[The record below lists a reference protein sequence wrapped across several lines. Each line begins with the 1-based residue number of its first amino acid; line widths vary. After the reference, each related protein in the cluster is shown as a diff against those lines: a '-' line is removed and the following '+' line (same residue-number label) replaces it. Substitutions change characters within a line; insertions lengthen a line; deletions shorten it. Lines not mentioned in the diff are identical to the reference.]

1 MSQRTLM
8 LSLRTRYGNVSRAR
22 CGAWPRRGR
31 RGISLIEV
39 LTVIAIMATLCAMI
53 FPALSAARER
63 ARAASCMNHLKQI
76 GLAFNMFVD
85 VKDGRLPTLG
95 NNEMGRKGWEPSSW
109 GAFYQLTPYLENESL
124 LFREPDKDKVMAA
137 SPELFYCPSAGAP
150 FKIRDEAWTQDFQFG
165 GTDYAFNL
173 GTAEVGSPFP
183 FPEHC
188 PDPGLPL
195 NGPLG
200 RNTEDRRIF
209 VGFPDGL
216 EYTVL
221 VSEVYAQDDER
232 GLQRPGQIAGWV
244 GGLPTCSRRGHAA
257 RWATDTGR
265 SMAIEPHPNSSPG
278 APQEWRA
285 GFGSS
290 HSSFVNTLMVGGS
303 VRPTSF
309 DVELELWHALG
320 TRAGREY
327 IDATEF

>member
-1 MSQRTLM
+1 M
-8 LSLRTRYGNVSRAR
+8 
-22 CGAWPRRGR
+22 
-31 RGISLIEV
+31 EV
-39 LTVIAIMATLCAMI
+39 LTVLAIIATLCAMI

-63 ARAASCMNHLKQI
+63 ARAASCMNNLRQI

-85 VKDGRLPTLG
+85 VKDGKLPTLG
-95 NNEMGRKGWEPSSW
+95 NNEMDQKGWEPSSW
-109 GAFYQLTPYLENESL
+109 GAFYQITPYLENESL

-150 FKIRDEAWTQDFQFG
+150 FKIRDDVWTRDFQFG

-173 GTAEVGSPFP
+173 GTPEVSQDVPFP
-183 FPEHC
+183 VHC
-188 PDPGLPL
+188 REPGLPF

-200 RNTEDRRIF
+200 RNTEQRTIF
-209 VGFPDGL
+209 TGFPDGL

-232 GLQRPGQIAGWV
+232 GLQCPGQVAGWV
-244 GGLPTCSRRGHAA
+244 GGLPRCSRRGHAA

-265 SMAIEPHPNSSPG
+265 SMAIPPRPNS
-278 APQEWRA
+278 AADALREWRA

-290 HSSFVNTLMVGGS
+290 HASFVNTLMVGGS
-303 VRPTSF
+303 VRPRSF
-309 DVELELWHALG
+309 DIELELWNALG

-327 IDATEF
+327 IDATRF